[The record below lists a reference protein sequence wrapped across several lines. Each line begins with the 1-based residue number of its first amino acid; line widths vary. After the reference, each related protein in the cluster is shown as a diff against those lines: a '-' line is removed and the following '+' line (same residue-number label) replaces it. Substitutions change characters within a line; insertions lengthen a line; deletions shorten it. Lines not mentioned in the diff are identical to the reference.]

1 MRKDTLHDLVE
12 FDKYVNFEDYSLDA
26 VKIREAIVS
35 DINMTTPPPKP
46 IGQVAE
52 PYTIDGFNQNNFTS
66 RPDPQPTRVTR
77 KPKTGEELK
86 K

>member
-1 MRKDTLHDLVE
+1 
-12 FDKYVNFEDYSLDA
+12 LDA

-46 IGQVAE
+46 TGQVAE

-66 RPDPQPTRVTR
+66 RPDRQPPRVIR
-77 KPKTGEELK
+77 KPKTGDELK
-86 K
+86 KQYQFYLGIVDDCFNMFP